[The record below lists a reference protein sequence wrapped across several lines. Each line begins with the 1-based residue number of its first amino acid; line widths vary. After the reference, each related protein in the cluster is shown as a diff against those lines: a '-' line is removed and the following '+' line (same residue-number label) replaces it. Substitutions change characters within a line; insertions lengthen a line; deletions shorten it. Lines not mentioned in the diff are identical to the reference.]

1 MIPSLSKFKAD
12 VTAKTNEI
20 TDGLSSQ
27 VQQGVNFL
35 TTSATNLADSI
46 NETAVRNSTAQMC
59 TILELAVEELKKRP
73 LSERPISLTSI
84 VNFGVASLE
93 MQINLSPEELK
104 S

>member
-1 MIPSLSKFKAD
+1 MFSPLSKMASKA
-12 VTAKTNEI
+12 TEI
-20 TDGLSSQ
+20 VDNVSDKAR
-27 VQQGVNFL
+27 QGVESIS
-35 TTSATNLADSI
+35 TAATNLADTI

-59 TILELAVEELKKRP
+59 TILELAIEELRKRP

-104 S
+104 N